1 MDREALSAYA
11 DYLRRVVGGYLYG
24 TQHGSDFCEVCR
36 TPVESG
42 NRLCVACN
50 KARNTSIVQGLQLA
64 DHVYPIAYANNNS
77 QSMLL
82 MHGYKENFDPEL
94 EPSELYLNI
103 ILLIITAIGLHINC
117 IQNPLQSITY
127 VPSSKG
133 RVSHPLRRVAKFLSD
148 EFNLEFVEAKYVP
161 PITSG
166 SRELNPDQYELL
178 SISRTLGHTLILED
192 TWTTGAHAQ
201 SLAAKLRSLGA
212 NEVSVL
218 VVARW
223 LRTDWPATSRF
234 VTGAISDRVYEP
246 NDCPFS
252 FNDCKLT
259 L

>member
-1 MDREALSAYA
+1 MDKEALSAYA

-24 TQHGSDFCEVCR
+24 TQQGSDFCEVCR
-36 TPVESG
+36 TPVNGYSV
-42 NRLCVACN
+42 CKACN
-50 KARNTSIVQGLQLA
+50 SARVASIAQGLQLA

-117 IQNPLQSITY
+117 IQNPIQSITY

-133 RVSHPLRRVAKFLSD
+133 RVSHPLRRVTEYLSQ
-148 EFNLEFVEAKYVP
+148 EFNLEFVEAKYVLP
-161 PITSG
+161 TESE
-166 SRELNPDQYELL
+166 SRELNPDQYELH
-178 SISRTLGHTLILED
+178 SISRALGHTLILED

-234 VTGAISDRVYEP
+234 VAGAINDKVYEP

-252 FNDCKLT
+252 FNHCKLV